1 MDPQHVA
8 DRVAG
13 TATAGAS
20 VLTLGV
26 SIATV
31 NEYLQ
36 AGAFLVAIISGLAAT
51 LYYLR
56 KLPK

>member
-13 TATAGAS
+13 TAAAS
-20 VLTLGV
+20 ASALTLGV

-36 AGAFLVAIISGLAAT
+36 AAAFLVAIISGLAAT